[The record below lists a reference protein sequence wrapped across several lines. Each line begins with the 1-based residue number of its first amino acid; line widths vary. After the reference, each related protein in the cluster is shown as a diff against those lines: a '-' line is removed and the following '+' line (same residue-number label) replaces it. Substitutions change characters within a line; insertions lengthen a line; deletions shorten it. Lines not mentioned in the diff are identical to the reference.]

1 MSDTL
6 KNSFKSK
13 LWKPIELTASGRPK
27 FNKNEVE
34 IVIQDNIGLY
44 QNDSKLLNHQKGRV
58 YLTDQRIIYV
68 HSDLKNIKNIE
79 FPNIALDLNLIES
92 IDLYTGFLRSN
103 PKVTIKVKLSS
114 IADNNPDNNNNN
126 NSSNTDN
133 NNTAED
139 IKLNTDFKTL
149 NSGDSRKISSAPP
162 SSSSS
167 SHENI
172 NWVCPI
178 CYFSNNISG
187 VELRDFLNDTDN
199 SLNPLSCKTCGVKAS
214 KELLESFLNKND
226 TILYQDSP
234 SKDGFACPNCTFINH
249 PSMINCE
256 ICGTPLVS
264 PNLPQSII
272 KHRTTNNSNNSD
284 NSISLKVEPFVSD
297 NEDFNKRIIKL
308 SFRQGGSQ
316 KFYDALLPTIE
327 NLIWEKNK
335 NETGV
340 NKGSVMIT
348 KNNVNPSS
356 SKTLSQKYSEIDNQK
371 NKNKILMKNNFGI
384 HGLETVNS
392 IKSYESS
399 RLMNDSLQDLEQ
411 LISKA
416 KELINLSESYQ
427 KYLFSQKNN
436 SNSTS
441 FKQSSSKKISETA
454 DLLSNSKTSM
464 KILDNIITKNE
475 FSESYS
481 NNKNFSKL
489 LSFKNEN
496 DQEKSKRSGLPILY
510 ITELSRQLYEFLI
523 NENLID
529 KNNGLITLFE
539 LYFLYN
545 RARGFSLISPLEMI
559 DAVEHFEI
567 LNLNL
572 KLLEIPFS
580 KESFTSFG
588 NSKKQSNNNN
598 NLNIFNSSKLYIVS
612 KRNIN
617 KSSLS
622 NKIVNLF
629 KSFQTDISLKNKF
642 HGLSILQ
649 LQNFP
654 GFEMNYII
662 LSTLLMDLC
671 LEGKICLDKQLQ
683 GTTFYCN
690 EILSFDWNKY
700 ENEDSNMEEPD
711 VIPDD
716 IQDSIQVE
724 QKFKEELDNAISGKL
739 KAESNIND
747 EPVVNF
753 ELNTTDTKDK
763 QSAEEPVKTNF
774 NNNSIQLTSTMME
787 LSDLRFD

>member
-6 KNSFKSK
+6 KNFFKSK
-13 LWKPIELTASGRPK
+13 VWKPIELTASGRPK

-79 FPNIALDLNLIES
+79 FPNIALDLSLIES
-92 IDLYTGFLRSN
+92 IDLYAGFLRSN
-103 PKVTIKVKLSS
+103 PKVIINVKSS
-114 IADNNPDNNNNN
+114 SVTDNSPDNNNNDN
-126 NSSNTDN
+126 NNTDN
-133 NNTAED
+133 NASDNAN
-139 IKLNTDFKTL
+139 LNTNPKNT
-149 NSGDSRKISSAPP
+149 NSGDSRKFPLTSSP
-162 SSSSS
+162 S

-178 CYFSNNISG
+178 CYFSNIITAP
-187 VELRDFLNDTDN
+187 ELRDFLNDTDN
-199 SLNPLSCKTCGVKAS
+199 SVNPPSCKTCGVKAS
-214 KELLESFLNKND
+214 KELLENFLIKND
-226 TILYQDSP
+226 TIVYQETP

-249 PSMINCE
+249 PSMIDCE

-264 PNLPQSII
+264 PNLPKSLMKQ
-272 KHRTTNNSNNSD
+272 RTPNINNSSD
-284 NSISLKVEPFVSD
+284 NTISLKIEPFISD
-297 NEDFNKRIIKL
+297 NEDFNKKIIKL

-327 NLIWEKNK
+327 SLIWEKNK

-340 NKGSVMIT
+340 NKGSVMIS
-348 KNNVNPSS
+348 KNNVNVSS
-356 SKTLSQKYSEIDNQK
+356 SKNLSQKYSELDNEK
-371 NKNKILMKNNFGI
+371 NKSKILMRNNFGI

-416 KELINLSESYQ
+416 KELVKLSESYQ
-427 KYLFSQKNN
+427 KYLFSQKNS
-436 SNSTS
+436 SNSKS
-441 FKQSSSKKISETA
+441 WKQSSSKKISETA
-454 DLLSNSKTSM
+454 DLLSNSKSSM

-475 FSESYS
+475 FYESYS

-489 LSFKNEN
+489 LSFKNDS

-510 ITELSRQLYEFLI
+510 ITELSRQLYEFLV

-588 NSKKQSNNNN
+588 LSKKQSNNNN
-598 NLNIFNSSKLYIVS
+598 NNNNDLTPFNSSKLYIVS
-612 KRNIN
+612 KKNIN

-622 NKIVNLF
+622 SKIINLF
-629 KSFQTDISLKNKF
+629 KSFQTDKSFKNKF

-649 LQNFP
+649 LQKFP

-690 EILSFDWNKY
+690 EILSFDWDKY
-700 ENEDSNMEEPD
+700 ENGDSDIEEVE
-711 VIPDD
+711 VIPDE
-716 IQDSIQVE
+716 IQDSSQADE
-724 QKFKEELDNAISGKL
+724 KLKEELDNAISGKL
-739 KAESNIND
+739 NSESNNHD
-747 EPVVNF
+747 ELDNNSEP
-753 ELNTTDTKDK
+753 NTTDTKDK
-763 QSAEEPVKTNF
+763 HSAEETVTPNF
-774 NNNSIQLTSTMME
+774 NNGNIQLSSTMME